1 MLNRLNNYFSIS
13 TCLLPKILLIAL
25 AEMGPPMAS
34 LGIKQTVKILV
45 FLNQESPRDPLLL
58 LCKRVLSDQLYHNFQ
73 SAKLNPKTVGEL
85 Y

>member
-1 MLNRLNNYFSIS
+1 
-13 TCLLPKILLIAL
+13 
-25 AEMGPPMAS
+25 MGPPIAS

-45 FLNQESPRDPLLL
+45 LLNQESLIDPLLL

-73 SAKLNPKTVGEL
+73 SAKLNHKTVGGL